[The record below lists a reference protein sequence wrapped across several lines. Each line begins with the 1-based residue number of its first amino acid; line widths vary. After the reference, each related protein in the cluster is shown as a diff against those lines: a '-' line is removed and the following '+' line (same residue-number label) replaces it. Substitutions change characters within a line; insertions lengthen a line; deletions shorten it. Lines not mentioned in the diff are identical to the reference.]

1 MSILRTVVSRFRR
14 GRDATQPHGAATRS
28 VARGGSCVG
37 RMRDLERTM
46 VAAFSL
52 R

>member
-1 MSILRTVVSRFRR
+1 MSILRSVVSRFRR
-14 GRDATQPHGAATRS
+14 GRDAMPHAAMRR